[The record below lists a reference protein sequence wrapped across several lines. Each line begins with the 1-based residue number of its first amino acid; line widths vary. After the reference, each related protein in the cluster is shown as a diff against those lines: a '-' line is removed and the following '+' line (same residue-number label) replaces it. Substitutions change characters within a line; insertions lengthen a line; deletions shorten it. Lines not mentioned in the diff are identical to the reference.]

1 MDLAPENLRRALAGD
16 AEAVR
21 WLVDHLTP
29 VVQAR
34 VARALLRRA
43 HASGHR
49 CARQEVEDLAQEVFV
64 ALFENGGKVLRTW
77 DPERGLSL
85 ANFAGLVAERVA
97 ASILRSGRRSP
108 WTEDPTLAEGLD
120 QPSAE
125 AMGPE
130 RRVASQE
137 MLAVILD
144 GVRARLSPKGL
155 DLFERLLV
163 RQQDVDAVCAETG
176 LSREA
181 VHAWR
186 SRLGKLVRALAEDAL
201 AEKDVSG
208 LAGSPRRTKI
218 GGAA

>member
-1 MDLAPENLRRALAGD
+1 MDQAPETLRRALAGD
-16 AEAVR
+16 TEAVR
-21 WLVDHLTP
+21 RLIDHLTP

-43 HASGHR
+43 HASGRR
-49 CARQEVEDLAQEVFV
+49 CARQEVEDLTQEVFV
-64 ALFENGGKVLRTW
+64 ALFEQGGKVLRSW

-108 WTEDPTLAEGLD
+108 WTEDPTLSDELD
-120 QPSAE
+120 RPSA
-125 AMGPE
+125 AALGPE
-130 RRVASQE
+130 HRVASQE
-137 MLAVILD
+137 LLAVILD

-163 RQQDVDAVCAETG
+163 RQQAVETVCAETG
-176 LSREA
+176 MSRDA

-186 SRLGKLVRALAEDAL
+186 SRLGKLVRALAQEAL
-201 AEKDVSG
+201 SDS
-208 LAGSPRRTKI
+208 AGSPRKAKV
-218 GGAA
+218 GGTA